1 MKRTRLFLLL
11 IAVTAAPVAAAESTA
26 STASAWGCAPMG
38 ERRNVLYLFDQG
50 SRSYVK
56 FGQQRVPATHSADD
70 KERRWAWG
78 ANAITLD
85 AENIARYL
93 EAGNLK
99 AQFKCKARAA
109 R

>member
-1 MKRTRLFLLL
+1 MTRVGLVTLLF
-11 IAVTAAPVAAAESTA
+11 AALATPMHFATAESA
-26 STASAWGCAPMG
+26 ASAWGCAPMG
-38 ERRNVLYLFDQG
+38 ERRNVLYLYDQG

-70 KERRWAWG
+70 KERRWSWG

-99 AQFKCKARAA
+99 AQFKCKVRAS

>member
-1 MKRTRLFLLL
+1 MKRTCLFLLL
-11 IAVTAAPVAAAESTA
+11 IAVTAAPIAAAESAA
-26 STASAWGCAPMG
+26 STWGCAPMG

-70 KERRWAWG
+70 KERRWSWG

-99 AQFKCKARAA
+99 AQFKCKVRAA

>member
-1 MKRTRLFLLL
+1 MKRTSLFLLL
-11 IAVTAAPVAAAESTA
+11 IAVTAAPVVAAESEA
-26 STASAWGCAPMG
+26 STWGCAPMG
-38 ERRNVLYLFDQG
+38 ERRNVLYLYDQG

-70 KERRWAWG
+70 KEKRWSWG

-99 AQFKCKARAA
+99 AQFKCKVRAA